1 MMLALSPLRAAGA
14 FLLSAVMFGTV
25 HAQTYPGQLDV
36 PYVPTPPEVVNK
48 LHATVT
54 AVLNTPEMKERLDKA
69 GAELRPQSPAQFGTF
84 IRSEKDRWAKVVKE
98 SGAKFD

>member
-1 MMLALSPLRAAGA
+1 MPGFETGSFQGIVAPAG
-14 FLLSAVMFGTV
+14 
-25 HAQTYPGQLDV
+25 
-36 PYVPTPPEVVNK
+36 TPQEIVNK

-98 SGAKFD
+98 SGAKFE